1 MEMEKEPR
9 AMSYRPIF
17 RGEKLPSCKRLHFL
31 TYIHI
36 INWLTKKKKR
46 GRERERER
54 EREKK
59 DTKQQQ
65 KNDRVKTHEI
75 QLYQNEHAFHR
86 TKAALPLDFRCFTC
100 FANP

>member
-9 AMSYRPIF
+9 AMSYRPIS

-54 EREKK
+54 EREERKK
-59 DTKQQQ
+59 ERRK
-65 KNDRVKTHEI
+65 K
-75 QLYQNEHAFHR
+75 
-86 TKAALPLDFRCFTC
+86 
-100 FANP
+100 

>member
-36 INWLTKKKKR
+36 INWLTKKKKE
-46 GRERERER
+46 GERERER
-54 EREKK
+54 ERKNEKAK
-59 DTKQQQ
+59 ENNK
-65 KNDRVKTHEI
+65 K
-75 QLYQNEHAFHR
+75 
-86 TKAALPLDFRCFTC
+86 
-100 FANP
+100 